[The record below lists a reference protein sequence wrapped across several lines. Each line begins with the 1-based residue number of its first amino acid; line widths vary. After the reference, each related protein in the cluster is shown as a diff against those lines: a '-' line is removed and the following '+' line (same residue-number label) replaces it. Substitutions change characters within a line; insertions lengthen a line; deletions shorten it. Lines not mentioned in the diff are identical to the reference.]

1 MGDTDLRAKV
11 QRLLTELARGEHK
24 GHEPDC
30 SVCWEIASVRAA
42 LVLEDPVEDPVVVVM
57 RESAMCEAI
66 RERERAAAKVLW
78 DRGVRIPSKGATQA
92 VEAVAREYHVV
103 SDAVADEL
111 AEMQDSERK
120 KA

>member
-1 MGDTDLRAKV
+1 
-11 QRLLTELARGEHK
+11 
-24 GHEPDC
+24 
-30 SVCWEIASVRAA
+30 VCAEIVSVRDA
-42 LVLEDPVEDPVVVVM
+42 LAPEEPVEDPAVV
-57 RESAMCEAI
+57 AMCIAI

-78 DRGVRIPSKGATQA
+78 DRGVRIPSAGATRA
-92 VEAVAREYHVV
+92 VEAVANEYCVV